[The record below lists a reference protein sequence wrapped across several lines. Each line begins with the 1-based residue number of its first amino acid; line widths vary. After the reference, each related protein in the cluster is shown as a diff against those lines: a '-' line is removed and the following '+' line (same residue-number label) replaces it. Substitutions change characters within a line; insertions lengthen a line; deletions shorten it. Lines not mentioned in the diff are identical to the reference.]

1 MVSVST
7 SLSKALAEKDA
18 LRAEALQ
25 RHLRAV
31 ADELNQTVIL
41 LQQLGVDA
49 EISSSFSGVAPGN

>member
-7 SLSKALAEKDA
+7 CLSKSLAEKDA

-31 ADELNQTVIL
+31 ADELNETVAL

-49 EISSSFSGVAPGN
+49 EISNSINGAAPGN